1 MIETNFRS
9 VRNEY
14 DRSVNTFSSQG
25 RLFQV
30 EYALESVKF
39 GSTAVGIETSEGIV
53 LAAEKRIYSKLQI
66 PSSMEKIMKVMILL
80 DVVRR

>member
-1 MIETNFRS
+1 
-9 VRNEY
+9 
-14 DRSVNTFSSQG
+14 
-25 RLFQV
+25 
-30 EYALESVKF
+30 VKF

>member
-1 MIETNFRS
+1 M
-9 VRNEY
+9 
-14 DRSVNTFSSQG
+14 NTFSSQG

-39 GSTAVGIETSEGIV
+39 GSTAVGIETTEGIV

-66 PSSMEKIMKVMILL
+66 PSSMEKIMKVTMILKL
-80 DVVRR
+80 VRR